1 MWEHRARVCCTPWQL
16 QVICLCVV
24 QQIELISS
32 LTPLNDLTKFMDLP
46 TNRIKKFGTF
56 GGVFT
61 PTLLTILGV
70 IMYLRLGWV
79 VGNAGLLGAWLIIL
93 ISFFITL
100 CTALSM
106 SAITTNIRIGAG
118 GAYAIV
124 SQALGL
130 EVGGSLGIPRYIS
143 QGLAVTM
150 YIFGFREG
158 WLRIFPDHNAFL
170 VDIVVFGMLFTIAY
184 ISANLAIKTQYIIMG
199 IIVLSLVSIV
209 IAANNGI
216 MGIPSREALS
226 WGTFRGSVENGFGGS
241 SFWVVF
247 AVFFPAATG
256 IMAGANMSGE
266 LKDPKRSIPLGTLW
280 AIGVS
285 FVIYML
291 LAYWVARSAT
301 ETELLNNYYIM
312 VDKSYFGPLV
322 IAGILGATF
331 SSALASIVGSSRILF
346 AMGEHKVLPYSGFLQ
361 FQSKNGQPRNAM
373 LVTGVLIFLT
383 LLLRNLNAVA
393 PLVTLFFLITY
404 AMINIVVIIE
414 QNLGLISYRPLFKIH
429 RWVPWFG
436 LISSV
441 FAMFIIN
448 PAVSLISIVI
458 VLMVYLY
465 LSRQNLETPFE
476 DVRSGLFVSFAEWA
490 AKHTW
495 GMKKMQQRAW
505 KANLMVPVRDINGLR
520 GTFEFLR
527 NIAKPKGSIKL
538 LGIQPFSENND
549 LAGQL
554 EAISADFREKG
565 VFSSS
570 AVIHTDEFANGINY
584 GSQALQGAFFKPN
597 IVFLNMQAHDDY
609 ETELRP
615 VMRESI
621 RLEIGILL
629 FLLHPTALLGQRNT
643 INVWVSDRDGNWNLG
658 WDIGNLDLSILVAY
672 KLKMNWNAR
681 IRLITVIRNPEEE
694 ENARGFLNTL
704 ITLARLPK
712 TLTEVRIGEFKSVVS
727 QAPSADLNV
736 FGMDEDLPFEFVRE
750 MSEKT
755 MSSCLFVK
763 DSGHESILA

>member
-1 MWEHRARVCCTPWQL
+1 MEKQSTTL
-16 QVICLCVV
+16 
-24 QQIELISS
+24 
-32 LTPLNDLTKFMDLP
+32 
-46 TNRIKKFGTF
+46 KKFGTF

-79 VGNAGLLGAWLIIL
+79 VGNAGLLGAWLIII
-93 ISFFITL
+93 ISFLITL

-158 WLRIFPDHNAFL
+158 WLGIFPDHNAFL
-170 VDIVVFGMLFTIAY
+170 VDVTVFAILISIAY
-184 ISANLAIKTQYIIMG
+184 ISANLAIKTQFIIMG
-199 IIVLSLVSIV
+199 IIVMSLISIV
-209 IAANNGI
+209 IAAYEGS
-216 MGIPSREALS
+216 MTIPTSDALS
-226 WGTFRGSVENGFGGS
+226 WGSFKGSSENGFSGS
-241 SFWVVF
+241 SFWIVF

-266 LKDPKRSIPLGTLW
+266 LKDPKRSIPSGTLW

-285 FVIYML
+285 FIIYMV
-291 LAYWVARSAT
+291 LAFWISRSAT
-301 ETELLNNYYIM
+301 EAELVGNYYIM
-312 VDKSYFGPLV
+312 VEKAYIGPLI

-346 AMGEHKVLPYSGFLQ
+346 AMGEHRVLPFSDFLAG
-361 FQSKNGQPRNAM
+361 QSANGQPRNAM
-373 LVTGVLIFLT
+373 LVTGILIFAT

-414 QNLGLISYRPLFKIH
+414 QNLGLISYRPVFKIH

-436 LISSV
+436 LVSSV
-441 FAMFIIN
+441 FTMFIIN
-448 PAVSLISIVI
+448 PTVSLVSIMI
-458 VLMVYLY
+458 VLMVYWY
-465 LSRQNLETPFE
+465 LSRQNLEAKFE

-505 KANLMVPVRDINGLR
+505 KANLMVPVRDVNGLK

-538 LGIQPFSENND
+538 LGIEPFSETST
-549 LAGQL
+549 LAEEL
-554 EAISADFREKG
+554 EAISASFRQKE

-570 AVIHTDEFANGINY
+570 SVIHTEEFAKGINY
-584 GSQALQGAFFKPN
+584 GSQALQGAFFRPN
-597 IVFLNMQAHDDY
+597 IVFLNLQDHDDY

-615 VMRESI
+615 VMKESI
-621 RLEIGILL
+621 RLEIGVLL
-629 FLLHPTALLGQRNT
+629 YLSHPTALLGQRNT
-643 INVWVSDRDGNWNLG
+643 INVWVSDRQTNWDLG

-672 KLKMNWNAR
+672 KLKMNWGAR
-681 IRLITVIRNPEEE
+681 IRLITVINDPNEED
-694 ENARGFLNTL
+694 NAKEFLDLL
-704 ITLARLPK
+704 INLARLPE
-712 TLTEVRIGEFKSVVS
+712 TLTEVHIGDFNTIIHN
-727 QAPSADLNV
+727 APSADLNI
-736 FGMDEDLPFEFVRE
+736 FGMDEDLKFEFVKE
-750 MSEKT
+750 MSAKT
-755 MSSCLFVK
+755 KSTCLFVK

>member
-1 MWEHRARVCCTPWQL
+1 VKQTAT
-16 QVICLCVV
+16 
-24 QQIELISS
+24 QIQ
-32 LTPLNDLTKFMDLP
+32 
-46 TNRIKKFGTF
+46 KFGTF

-118 GAYAIV
+118 GAYALV

-130 EVGGSLGIPRYIS
+130 EVGGSLGIPRYVS

-158 WLRIFPDHNAFL
+158 WLHIFPDHNAFL
-170 VDIVVFGMLFTIAY
+170 VDVTVFVTLFTIAY
-184 ISANLAIKTQYIIMG
+184 ISANLAIKTQYFIMG
-199 IIVLSLVSIV
+199 IIILSLISIV
-209 IAANNGI
+209 VSAYDGAMIV
-216 MGIPSREALS
+216 PTSEALS
-226 WGTFRGSVENGFGGS
+226 WGTFKGSLENGFTGS
-241 SFWVVF
+241 DFWMVF

-266 LKDPKRSIPLGTLW
+266 LKEPQRSIPAGTLW
-280 AIGVS
+280 AIAVS

-291 LAYWVARSAT
+291 LAFWISRSAT
-301 ETELLNNYYIM
+301 EEELLNNYYVM
-312 VDKSYFGPLV
+312 VDKAFFGALI
-322 IAGILGATF
+322 IAGVLGATF

-346 AMGEHKVLPYSGFLQ
+346 AMGEHKVLPFSEILAG
-361 FQSKNGQPRNAM
+361 QSANGQPRNAM
-373 LVTGVLIFLT
+373 VVTGILIFLT
-383 LLLRNLNAVA
+383 LLMRNLNAVA

-414 QNLGLISYRPLFKIH
+414 QRLGLISYRPLFRIPKWI
-429 RWVPWFG
+429 PYLG
-436 LISSV
+436 LASSI

-448 PAVSLISIVI
+448 PTVSLLSIII
-458 VLMVYLY
+458 VFAVYFY

-495 GMKKMQQRAW
+495 GMKRMQQRAW
-505 KANLMVPVRDINGLR
+505 KANLMVPVRDIHGLK
-520 GTFEFLR
+520 GNFEFLR

-538 LGIQPFSENND
+538 LGIEPFTEHSK
-549 LAGQL
+549 LAEAL
-554 EAISADFREKG
+554 EAISTSFRNKG

-570 AVIHTDEFANGINY
+570 AVIHTNRFTDGINY
-584 GSQALQGAFFKPN
+584 GNQALQGAFFRPN
-597 IVFLNMQAHDDY
+597 IIFLNLQDHDDY
-609 ETELRP
+609 HNELIP
-615 VMRESI
+615 VMREAI

-629 FLLHPTALLGQRNT
+629 FISHPVALLGQRQM
-643 INVWVSDRDGNWNLG
+643 INVWVSDRTGNWEIS
-658 WDIGNLDLSILVAY
+658 WDIGNLDLAILIAY
-672 KLKMNWNAR
+672 KLKINWGAQ
-681 IRLITVIRNPEEE
+681 IRLITVVDSESEKA
-694 ENARGFLNTL
+694 NAIDFLDRLVN
-704 ITLARLPK
+704 LARLPD
-712 TLTEVRIGEFKSVVS
+712 TLTEVFVGCFHEKVKE
-727 QAPSADLNV
+727 APNADLNI
-736 FGMDEDLPFEFVRE
+736 FGMDDNLAFDFLQR
-750 MSEKT
+750 MT
-755 MSSCLFVK
+755 AQTGSSCLFVK

>member
-1 MWEHRARVCCTPWQL
+1 MSDQPKT
-16 QVICLCVV
+16 
-24 QQIELISS
+24 
-32 LTPLNDLTKFMDLP
+32 
-46 TNRIKKFGTF
+46 IKKFGTF

-79 VGNAGLLGAWLIIL
+79 VGNAGLLGAWLIII
-93 ISFFITL
+93 ISFGITL

-158 WLRIFPDHNAFL
+158 WLAIFPDHNAFL
-170 VDIVVFGMLFTIAY
+170 VDIIVFVSLLTIAY
-184 ISANLAIKTQYIIMG
+184 ISANLAIKTQFIIMG
-199 IIVLSLVSIV
+199 IIALSLVSVV
-209 IAANNGI
+209 IAAYNGS
-216 MGIPSREALS
+216 MALPLDNSLS
-226 WGTFRGSVENGFGGS
+226 WGSFKGSEENGFSGS
-241 SFWVVF
+241 SFWIVF

-266 LKDPKRSIPLGTLW
+266 LKNPKDSIPIGTLW

-291 LAYWVARSAT
+291 LAFWISRSAT
-301 ETELLNNYYIM
+301 EEELLTNYYIM
-312 VDKSYFGPLV
+312 VDKAYIGPLI
-322 IAGILGATF
+322 IAGLLGATF
-331 SSALASIVGSSRILF
+331 SSALASIVGSSRILY
-346 AMGEHKVLPYSGFLQ
+346 AMGEHKVLPYSNILAGT
-361 FQSKNGQPRNAM
+361 SETGQPRNAM
-373 LVTGVLIFLT
+373 IVTGVLIFLT
-383 LLLRNLNAVA
+383 LLLRNINAIA

-414 QNLGLISYRPLFKIH
+414 QRLGLISYRPVFKIH
-429 RWVPWFG
+429 KWVPWIG
-436 LISSV
+436 LISSI

-448 PAVSLISIVI
+448 PTVSLISIAI
-458 VLMVYLY
+458 VLMVYWY

-505 KANLMVPVRDINGLR
+505 KANLMVPVRDVNGLR

-527 NIAKPKGSIKL
+527 NIASPKGSIKL
-538 LGIQPFSENND
+538 LGIEPFNERSTLSNE
-549 LAGQL
+549 L
-554 EAISADFREKG
+554 ETISASFRKKG

-570 AVIHTDEFANGINY
+570 TVIHSDQFANGINY

-597 IVFLNMQAHDDY
+597 IMFLNLQDHDDY
-609 ETELRP
+609 NNEIKP
-615 VMRESI
+615 VMKESI

-629 FLLHPTALLGQRNT
+629 FNLHPTALLGQRNT
-643 INVWVSDRDGNWNLG
+643 INVWISERKGNWELGG

-672 KLKMNWNAR
+672 KLKINWKAR
-681 IRLITVIRNPEEE
+681 IRLIVLVKDPNEEK
-694 ENARGFLNTL
+694 NAKNFL
-704 ITLARLPK
+704 ITLTNLARLPE
-712 TLTEVRIGEFKSVVS
+712 TLREVYVGNFIDFLTE
-727 QAPSADLNV
+727 APAADLNI
-736 FGMDEDLPFEFVRE
+736 FGMQETLPYNFIND
-750 MSEKT
+750 MTAKT
-755 MSSCLFVK
+755 NSSCLFVK

>member
-1 MWEHRARVCCTPWQL
+1 MEKQSNTL
-16 QVICLCVV
+16 
-24 QQIELISS
+24 
-32 LTPLNDLTKFMDLP
+32 
-46 TNRIKKFGTF
+46 KKFGTF

-61 PTLLTILGV
+61 PTLLTIMGV

-79 VGNAGLLGAWLIIL
+79 VGNAGLLGAWLIII
-93 ISFFITL
+93 ISFLITL

-106 SAITTNIRIGAG
+106 SAISTNIRIGAG

-158 WLRIFPDHNAFL
+158 WLAIFPEHNAFF
-170 VDIVVFGMLFTIAY
+170 VDIIVFSLLISIAY
-184 ISANLAIKTQYIIMG
+184 ISANLAIKTQFIIMG
-199 IIVLSLVSIV
+199 IIVLSLVSII
-209 IAANNGI
+209 IAAYNGS
-216 MGIPSREALS
+216 MTIPTSDALS
-226 WGTFRGSVENGFGGS
+226 WGSFEGSIENRFSGS
-241 SFWVVF
+241 NFWIVF

-266 LKDPKRSIPLGTLW
+266 LKDPKRSIPAGTLW

-291 LAYWVARSAT
+291 LAFWISRSAT
-301 ETELLNNYYIM
+301 EAELVGNYYIM
-312 VDKSYFGPLV
+312 VEKAYIGPL
-322 IAGILGATF
+322 ILAGILGATF

-346 AMGEHKVLPYSGFLQ
+346 AMGEHKVLPFSDFLSG
-361 FQSKNGQPRNAM
+361 QSSNGQPRNAM
-373 LVTGVLIFLT
+373 LVTGILIFAT

-414 QNLGLISYRPLFKIH
+414 QNLGLISYRPVFKIH

-436 LISSV
+436 LVSSV

-448 PAVSLISIVI
+448 PTVSLVSIMI
-458 VLMVYLY
+458 VLMVYWY
-465 LSRQNLETPFE
+465 LSRQHLETPFE
-476 DVRSGLFVSFAEWA
+476 DVRSGLFFSFAEWA

-495 GMKKMQQRAW
+495 YMKKNQQRAW
-505 KANLMVPVRDINGLR
+505 KANLMVPVRDVDGLK

-538 LGIQPFSENND
+538 LGIEAFSGTST
-549 LAGQL
+549 LADEL
-554 EAISADFREKG
+554 EAISESFRQKE

-570 AVIHTDEFANGINY
+570 SVIHTEEFAKGINY
-584 GSQALQGAFFKPN
+584 GSQALQGAFFRPN
-597 IVFLNMQAHDDY
+597 IVFLNLQDHDNY

-615 VMRESI
+615 VMKESI
-621 RLEIGILL
+621 RLEIGVLL
-629 FLLHPTALLGQRNT
+629 YLSHPVSLLGQRNT
-643 INVWVSDRDGNWNLG
+643 INVWVSDRKTKWDLG

-672 KLKMNWNAR
+672 KLKMNWGAR
-681 IRLITVIRNPEEE
+681 IRLITVINDPNEAD
-694 ENARGFLNTL
+694 NAKDFLSLL
-704 ITLARLPK
+704 INLARLPE
-712 TLTEVRIGEFKSVVS
+712 TLTEVQIGDFNTVIRK
-727 QAPSADLNV
+727 APPADLNI
-736 FGMDEDLPFEFVRE
+736 FGMDEDLKFEFVKE
-750 MSEKT
+750 ISAKT
-755 MSSCLFVK
+755 KSTCLFVK

>member
-1 MWEHRARVCCTPWQL
+1 M
-16 QVICLCVV
+16 
-24 QQIELISS
+24 SKS
-32 LTPLNDLTKFMDLP
+32 TKP
-46 TNRIKKFGTF
+46 IKKFGTF

-93 ISFFITL
+93 ISFLITL

-158 WLRIFPDHNAFL
+158 WLGIFPGHNAFL
-170 VDIVVFGMLFTIAY
+170 VDIIVFTSLFTIAY
-184 ISANLAIKTQYIIMG
+184 ISANLAIKAQFIIMG
-199 IIVLSLVSIV
+199 VIVLSLVSIV
-209 IAANNGI
+209 IAAYDGS
-216 MGIPSREALS
+216 MVQPLSESLS
-226 WGTFRGSVENGFGGS
+226 WGGFKSSSTNGYGGS
-241 SFWVVF
+241 SFWIVF

-266 LKDPKRSIPLGTLW
+266 LKDPKRSIPMGTLW

-285 FVIYML
+285 FIIYML
-291 LAYWVARSAT
+291 LAFWISRSAT
-301 ETELLNNYYIM
+301 ENELLNNYYVM
-312 VDKSYFGPLV
+312 VDKAYFGPLI

-346 AMGEHKVLPYSGFLQ
+346 AMGEHKVLPYSTILAGT
-361 FQSKNGQPRNAM
+361 SSNGQPRNAM
-373 LVTGVLIFLT
+373 MVTGVLIFFT

-414 QNLGLISYRPLFKIH
+414 QRLGLISYRPVFKIH
-429 RWVPWFG
+429 KWVPWFG
-436 LISSV
+436 LISSI

-448 PAVSLISIVI
+448 PTVSLISIAI
-458 VLMVYLY
+458 VLMVYWY
-465 LSRQNLETPFE
+465 LSRQHLETPFE

-505 KANLMVPVRDINGLR
+505 KANLMVPVRDVNGLR

-538 LGIQPFSENND
+538 LGIEPFTEHSK
-549 LAGQL
+549 LADQL
-554 EAISADFREKG
+554 ENISASFRSKG

-570 AVIHTDEFANGINY
+570 SVIHTSEFANGINY
-584 GSQALQGAFFKPN
+584 GSQALQGAFFRPN
-597 IVFLNMQAHDDY
+597 IMFLNLQDHDDY
-609 ETELRP
+609 EHELMP
-615 VMRESI
+615 VMKESI

-629 FLLHPTALLGQRNT
+629 FNLHTTALLGERNT
-643 INVWVSDRDGNWNLG
+643 INVWVSDRKGNWTLG
-658 WDIGNLDLSILVAY
+658 GLDIGNLDLSILVAY
-672 KLKMNWNAR
+672 KLKMNWEAR
-681 IRLITVIRNPEEE
+681 IRLITVVDDPAEED
-694 ENARGFLNTL
+694 NAKAFLKTL
-704 ITLARLPK
+704 TQLARLPQ
-712 TLTEVRIGEFKSVVS
+712 TLTEVYLGRFDNFVTK
-727 QAPSADLNV
+727 APAADINI
-736 FGMDEDLPFEFVRE
+736 FGMQDALPYDFIKD
-750 MSEKT
+750 MSQKT
-755 MSSCLFVK
+755 NSSCLFVR

>member
-1 MWEHRARVCCTPWQL
+1 M
-16 QVICLCVV
+16 
-24 QQIELISS
+24 S
-32 LTPLNDLTKFMDLP
+32 TKPQNL
-46 TNRIKKFGTF
+46 KKFGTF

-93 ISFFITL
+93 ISFGITL

-158 WLRIFPDHNAFL
+158 WLGIFPEHNAFL
-170 VDIVVFGMLFTIAY
+170 VDILVFTSLFTIAY
-184 ISANLAIKTQYIIMG
+184 ISANLAIKTQFIIMG
-199 IIVLSLVSIV
+199 VIILSLISIV
-209 IAANNGI
+209 VAAYNGSMQQQI
-216 MGIPSREALS
+216 SDSLS
-226 WGTFRGSVENGFGGS
+226 WGSFKGSLENDFSGS
-241 SFWVVF
+241 NFWVVF

-266 LKDPKRSIPLGTLW
+266 LKNPKRSIPTGTLW

-285 FVIYML
+285 FVIYIL
-291 LAYWVARSAT
+291 LAFWIARSAS
-301 ETELLNNYYIM
+301 EQELLTNYYIM
-312 VDKSYFGPLV
+312 VDKAYFGPMI

-331 SSALASIVGSSRILF
+331 SSALASIVGSSRILY
-346 AMGEHKVLPYSGFLQ
+346 AMGEHKVLPYSNLLSGT
-361 FQSKNGQPRNAM
+361 SRTGQPRNAM
-373 LVTGVLIFLT
+373 LVTGILIFLT
-383 LLLRNLNAVA
+383 LLLRNINAVA

-414 QNLGLISYRPLFKIH
+414 QRLGLISYRPIFKIYK
-429 RWVPWFG
+429 WVPWVG
-436 LISSV
+436 LISSI

-448 PAVSLISIVI
+448 PTISLISIAI
-458 VLMVYLY
+458 VLVVYWY

-505 KANLMVPVRDINGLR
+505 KANLMVPVRDINGLK
-520 GTFEFLR
+520 GSFEFLR

-538 LGIQPFSENND
+538 VGIEPYTEKNE

-554 EAISADFREKG
+554 ETIAASFRNKG

-570 AVIHTDEFANGINY
+570 TVIHTDEFANGINY
-584 GSQALQGAFFKPN
+584 GSQALQGAFFRPN
-597 IVFLNMQAHDDY
+597 ILFLNLQDHDDY
-609 ETELRP
+609 ERELKP
-615 VMRESI
+615 VMKETM

-629 FLLHPTALLGQRNT
+629 FNLHTTTLLGERNT
-643 INVWVSDRDGNWNLG
+643 INVWVSNRKDNWQVDGL
-658 WDIGNLDLSILVAY
+658 DIGNLDLSILVAY

-681 IRLITVIRNPEEE
+681 IRLITVVDNDIQEIQ
-694 ENARGFLNTL
+694 AKAFLKSL
-704 ITLARLPK
+704 IHLARLPN
-712 TLTEVRIGEFKSVVS
+712 TLTEVYVGSFNDLVTK
-727 QAPSADLNV
+727 APTADLNI
-736 FGMDEDLPFEFVRE
+736 FGMQDTLPFNFIND
-750 MSEKT
+750 MSQKT
-755 MSSCLFVK
+755 NSSCLFVR

>member
-1 MWEHRARVCCTPWQL
+1 M
-16 QVICLCVV
+16 
-24 QQIELISS
+24 
-32 LTPLNDLTKFMDLP
+32 
-46 TNRIKKFGTF
+46 KKFGTF

-79 VGNAGLLGAWLIIL
+79 VGNAGLVGAWLIIVM
-93 ISFFITL
+93 SFLITL

-118 GAYAIV
+118 GAYALV

-158 WLRIFPDHNAFL
+158 WMRIFPDHNAFL
-170 VDIVVFGMLFTIAY
+170 VDVIVFGLLFGIAY
-184 ISANLAIKTQYIIMG
+184 ISANLAIKTQFVIMG
-199 IIVLSLVSIV
+199 VIALSLISIM
-209 IAANNGI
+209 IAAYEGS
-216 MGIPSREALS
+216 MFIPTSDALS
-226 WGTFRGSVENGFGGS
+226 WGTFQGSPENNFSGS
-241 SFWVVF
+241 DFWLVF

-266 LKDPKRSIPLGTLW
+266 LKDPRRSIPNGTLW

-285 FVIYML
+285 FLIYML
-291 LAYWVARSAT
+291 LAFWVSRSAT
-301 ETELLNNYYIM
+301 ESELVRNYYIM
-312 VDKSYFGPLV
+312 VDKAYFGPLI

-346 AMGEHKVLPYSGFLQ
+346 AMGEHRVLPYSRFLTG
-361 FQSKNGQPRNAM
+361 QSKNGQPRSAM
-373 LVTGVLIFLT
+373 IVTGILIFLT
-383 LLLRNLNAVA
+383 LLMRNLNAVA

-414 QNLGLISYRPLFKIH
+414 QNLGLISYRPVFKIH

-448 PAVSLISIVI
+448 PTVSLISIVI
-458 VLMVYLY
+458 VLMVYWY

-476 DVRSGLFVSFAEWA
+476 DVRSGLFISFAEWA

-495 GMKKMQQRAW
+495 GMKHMQQRAW
-505 KANLMVPVRDINGLR
+505 KANLIVPVRDINGLK

-538 LGIQPFSENND
+538 LGIEPYREESN
-549 LAGQL
+549 LGVRL
-554 EAISADFREKG
+554 EEISRAFRDKG

-570 AVIHTDEFANGINY
+570 TVIHAEHFANGINY
-584 GSQALQGAFFKPN
+584 GNQALRGAFFKPN
-597 IVFLNMQAHDDY
+597 IVFLNLQSHDDY
-609 ETELRP
+609 EGELRP
-615 VMRESI
+615 VMKESI
-621 RLEIGILL
+621 RLELGILL
-629 FLLHPTALLGQRNT
+629 FMLHPTSLLGQRNM
-643 INVWVSDRDGNWNLG
+643 INVWVSERKGNWNLG

-672 KLKMNWNAR
+672 KLKMNWKAQ
-681 IRLITVIRNPEEE
+681 IRLITVIDDPEEE
-694 ENARGFLNTL
+694 ENAKNFLNTL
-704 ITLARLPK
+704 TNLARLPK
-712 TLTEVRIGEFKSVVS
+712 TLTEVHIGTFNEVVDH
-727 QAPSADLNV
+727 APTADLNV
-736 FGMDEDLPFEFVRE
+736 FGMDADLAFGFVE
-750 MSEKT
+750 KMSVKT
-755 MSSCLFVK
+755 QSSCLFVR

>member
-1 MWEHRARVCCTPWQL
+1 
-16 QVICLCVV
+16 
-24 QQIELISS
+24 
-32 LTPLNDLTKFMDLP
+32 MDAQ
-46 TNRIKKFGTF
+46 TNAPKKFGTF

-79 VGNAGLLGAWLIIL
+79 VGNAGLLGAWLII
-93 ISFFITL
+93 IVSFLITL

-158 WLRIFPDHNAFL
+158 WLGIFPDHNAFL
-170 VDIVVFGMLFTIAY
+170 VDVIVFGLLITIAY
-184 ISANLAIKTQYIIMG
+184 ISANLAIKTQFIIMG

-209 IAANNGI
+209 IAAYEGS
-216 MGIPSREALS
+216 MSIPTSDALS
-226 WGTFRGSVENGFGGS
+226 WGSFRGSVENGFSGS
-241 SFWVVF
+241 SFWIVF

-266 LKDPKRSIPLGTLW
+266 LKEPKRSIPIGTLW

-285 FVIYML
+285 FVIYMG
-291 LAYWVARSAT
+291 LAFWISRSAT
-301 ETELLNNYYIM
+301 ETELVSNYYIM
-312 VDKSYFGPLV
+312 VDKAYFGPLI

-346 AMGEHKVLPYSGFLQ
+346 AMGEHRVLPFSEFLSGT
-361 FQSKNGQPRNAM
+361 SGNGQPRNAM
-373 LVTGVLIFLT
+373 LITGILIFAT

-414 QNLGLISYRPLFKIH
+414 QNLGLISYRPVFKIH
-429 RWVPWFG
+429 RWVPWLG
-436 LISSV
+436 LVSSV

-448 PAVSLISIVI
+448 PTISLVSIMI
-458 VLMVYLY
+458 VLAVYWY

-505 KANLMVPVRDINGLR
+505 KANLMVPVRDLNGLK

-527 NIAKPKGSIKL
+527 NIARPKGSIKL
-538 LGIQPFSENND
+538 LGIESFSESSSLSNE
-549 LAGQL
+549 L
-554 EAISADFREKG
+554 EAISEAFREKG

-570 AVIHTDEFANGINY
+570 AVIHTDEFAKGINY
-584 GSQALQGAFFKPN
+584 GSQALQGAFFRPN
-597 IVFLNMQAHDDY
+597 IVFLNLQDHDDY

-615 VMRESI
+615 VIKESI
-621 RLEIGILL
+621 RLEIGVLL
-629 FLLHPTALLGQRNT
+629 YFLHPVALLGQRNT
-643 INVWVSDRDGNWNLG
+643 INVWVSDRKTQWDLG

-672 KLKMNWNAR
+672 KLKMNWQAR
-681 IRLITVIRNPEEE
+681 IRLITVINDPQEAEK
-694 ENARGFLNTL
+694 AQDFLSLL
-704 ITLARLPK
+704 INLARLPE
-712 TLTEVRIGEFKSVVS
+712 TLTEVIVGDFNTVITR
-727 QAPSADLNV
+727 APAADLNI
-736 FGMDEDLPFEFVRE
+736 FGMDDDLKFNFVKE
-750 MSEKT
+750 MSAKT
-755 MSSCLFVK
+755 KSTCLFVK

>member
-1 MWEHRARVCCTPWQL
+1 M
-16 QVICLCVV
+16 
-24 QQIELISS
+24 
-32 LTPLNDLTKFMDLP
+32 
-46 TNRIKKFGTF
+46 TNASKHMKNQPKTIKKFGTF

-93 ISFFITL
+93 ISFLITL

-118 GAYAIV
+118 GAYAII

-158 WLRIFPDHNAFL
+158 WLFLFPEHNAFL
-170 VDIVVFGMLFTIAY
+170 IDIIVFASLFTIAY
-184 ISANLAIKTQYIIMG
+184 ISANLAIKTQFFIMG
-199 IIVLSLVSIV
+199 VIVLSLISIV
-209 IAANNGI
+209 MAAYDGS
-216 MGIPSREALS
+216 MQQPLSDSLS
-226 WGTFRGSVENGFGGS
+226 WGSFKGSIENGFSGS
-241 SFWVVF
+241 NFWIVF

-266 LKDPKRSIPLGTLW
+266 LKDPKQSIPTGTLW

-285 FVIYML
+285 FVIYMFM
-291 LAYWVARSAT
+291 AFWISRSAT
-301 ETELLNNYYIM
+301 ENELLNNYYVM
-312 VDKSYFGPLV
+312 VDKAYFGPLIV
-322 IAGILGATF
+322 AGILGATF

-346 AMGEHKVLPYSGFLQ
+346 AMGEHKVLPYSNILAGT
-361 FQSKNGQPRNAM
+361 SKNGQPRNAM
-373 LVTGVLIFLT
+373 MVTGILIFFT

-414 QNLGLISYRPLFKIH
+414 QRLGLISYRPVFKIH
-429 RWVPWFG
+429 KWVPWIG
-436 LISSV
+436 LISSI
-441 FAMFIIN
+441 FTMFIIN
-448 PAVSLISIVI
+448 PTVSLVSIAI
-458 VLMVYLY
+458 VLMVYWY

-505 KANLMVPVRDINGLR
+505 KANLMVPVRDVNGLK
-520 GTFEFLR
+520 GSFEFLR

-538 LGIQPFSENND
+538 LGIEPFNEHSK
-549 LAGQL
+549 LAEQL
-554 EAISADFREKG
+554 EDISASFRTKG

-570 AVIHTDEFANGINY
+570 TVIHTDQFANGINY
-584 GSQALQGAFFKPN
+584 GSQALQGAFFRPN
-597 IVFLNMQAHDDY
+597 ILFLNLQDHDDY
-609 ETELRP
+609 EIELKP
-615 VMRESI
+615 VMTESM

-629 FLLHPTALLGQRNT
+629 FNLHTTALLGQRNT
-643 INVWVSDRDGNWNLG
+643 INVWVSDRKGNWELG
-658 WDIGNLDLSILVAY
+658 GFDIGNLDLSILVAY

-681 IRLITVIRNPEEE
+681 IRLITVVENQNEEA
-694 ENARGFLNTL
+694 NAKEFLKSLTQ
-704 ITLARLPK
+704 LARLPQ
-712 TLTEVRIGEFKSVVS
+712 TLTEVYVGDFNDVVTK
-727 QAPSADLNV
+727 APSADINI
-736 FGMDEDLPFEFVRE
+736 FGMQDTLPYDFIKD
-750 MSEKT
+750 MTQKT
-755 MSSCLFVK
+755 NSSCLFVR

>member
-1 MWEHRARVCCTPWQL
+1 
-16 QVICLCVV
+16 
-24 QQIELISS
+24 
-32 LTPLNDLTKFMDLP
+32 MDAQ
-46 TNRIKKFGTF
+46 TNAPKKFGTF

-79 VGNAGLLGAWLIIL
+79 VGNAGLLGAWLII
-93 ISFFITL
+93 IVSFLITL

-158 WLRIFPDHNAFL
+158 WLGIFPDHNAFL
-170 VDIVVFGMLFTIAY
+170 VDVIVFGLLITIAY
-184 ISANLAIKTQYIIMG
+184 ISANLAIKTQFIIMG

-209 IAANNGI
+209 IAAYEGS
-216 MGIPSREALS
+216 MSIPTSDALS
-226 WGTFRGSVENGFGGS
+226 WGSFRGSVENGFSGS
-241 SFWVVF
+241 SFWIVF

-266 LKDPKRSIPLGTLW
+266 LKEPKRSIPIGTLW

-285 FVIYML
+285 FVIYMG
-291 LAYWVARSAT
+291 LAFWISRSAT
-301 ETELLNNYYIM
+301 ETELVSNYYIM
-312 VDKSYFGPLV
+312 VDKAYFGPLI

-346 AMGEHKVLPYSGFLQ
+346 AMGEHRVLPFSEFLSGT
-361 FQSKNGQPRNAM
+361 SGNGQPRNAM
-373 LVTGVLIFLT
+373 LITGILIFAT

-414 QNLGLISYRPLFKIH
+414 QNLGLISYRPVFKIH
-429 RWVPWFG
+429 RWVPWLG
-436 LISSV
+436 LVSSV

-448 PAVSLISIVI
+448 PTISLVSIMI
-458 VLMVYLY
+458 VLAVYWY

-505 KANLMVPVRDINGLR
+505 KANLMVPVRDLNGLK

-527 NIAKPKGSIKL
+527 NIARPKGSIKL
-538 LGIQPFSENND
+538 LGIESFSESSSLSNE
-549 LAGQL
+549 L
-554 EAISADFREKG
+554 EAISEAFREKG

-570 AVIHTDEFANGINY
+570 AVIHTDEFAKGINY
-584 GSQALQGAFFKPN
+584 GSQALQGAFFRPN
-597 IVFLNMQAHDDY
+597 IVFLNLQDHDDY

-615 VMRESI
+615 VIKESI
-621 RLEIGILL
+621 RLEIGVLL
-629 FLLHPTALLGQRNT
+629 YFLHPVALLGQRNT
-643 INVWVSDRDGNWNLG
+643 INVWVSDRKTQWDLG

-672 KLKMNWNAR
+672 KLKMNWQAR
-681 IRLITVIRNPEEE
+681 IRLITVINDPQEAEK
-694 ENARGFLNTL
+694 ARDFLSLL
-704 ITLARLPK
+704 INLARLPE
-712 TLTEVRIGEFKSVVS
+712 TLTEVIVGDFNTVITR
-727 QAPSADLNV
+727 APAADLNI
-736 FGMDEDLPFEFVRE
+736 FGMDDDLKFNFVKE
-750 MSEKT
+750 MSAKT
-755 MSSCLFVK
+755 KSTCLFVK